1 MGTLAFLLIWAYMI
15 DPLAGGYTI
24 PCFFHETT
32 GLYCP
37 GCGLQRATY
46 DMLHGEM
53 QAAFNVNVLSF
64 FLVPLFLYFLY
75 SWFRSLDEEN
85 PRQWDLPG

>member
-24 PCFFHETT
+24 PCLFHETT

-37 GCGLQRATY
+37 GCGLQRAT
-46 DMLHGEM
+46 
-53 QAAFNVNVLSF
+53 
-64 FLVPLFLYFLY
+64 
-75 SWFRSLDEEN
+75 
-85 PRQWDLPG
+85 